1 MSETTSQIPARLR
14 QSIAE
19 EMKPVCPLAAP
30 WKRILWVVPL
40 AILAFFL
47 PMTVLGPRPDL
58 DQLGLLL
65 AWLPVLVQL
74 MLGVGFMAMALHE
87 AVPGRCV
94 SRGAVAGLIVAALA
108 LHVSVNGT
116 IWWLYPVPADNTW
129 SLWWLCFRHELIL
142 GIPFLVVVT
151 WLAARALP
159 ICART
164 VGLLSGVGGGV
175 MADATWRMVCPVS
188 EPSHVLSSHLGPVV
202 FLGAIGFLL
211 GWAWERVHKL

>member
-1 MSETTSQIPARLR
+1 
-14 QSIAE
+14 
-19 EMKPVCPLAAP
+19 
-30 WKRILWVVPL
+30 
-40 AILAFFL
+40 
-47 PMTVLGPRPDL
+47 
-58 DQLGLLL
+58 
-65 AWLPVLVQL
+65 
-74 MLGVGFMAMALHE
+74 
-87 AVPGRCV
+87 
-94 SRGAVAGLIVAALA
+94 
-108 LHVSVNGT
+108 
-116 IWWLYPVPADNTW
+116 
-129 SLWWLCFRHELIL
+129 LCFRHELIL